1 MCYWLIY
8 RFISKYQI
16 IFKIF
21 FFKIYIKIVNFN
33 IHDIIYIL
41 KKTNKIL
48 NHILIVYEK
57 QKKIKDI

>member
-1 MCYWLIY
+1 MCYVLFVICLY
-8 RFISKYQI
+8 IDLFQNISLYFRF
-16 IFKIF
+16 F

-48 NHILIVYEK
+48 NHILIV
-57 QKKIKDI
+57 